1 MKRMTE
7 FGKANDGKV
16 LIPVIHLELFV
27 SFISFFAIYMQILQT
42 SSFGS
47 NDVWCSFFL

>member
-7 FGKANDGKV
+7 FGKANEGKV
-16 LIPVIHLELFV
+16 FMPVIHLELFC
-27 SFISFFAIYMQILQT
+27 SISLFFAIYMLILQT

-47 NDVWCSFFL
+47 NNIW